1 MGTDFNGHLT
11 KEEICMENKH
21 MKKHSTSLFIRERQM
36 KVTMGYYYT
45 SIRVVK
51 KYIKK

>member
-11 KEEICMENKH
+11 QEEMCMDNKP

-36 KVTMGYYYT
+36 KATVGYYYI